1 MIFKKIY
8 IYIYHCIERTEHVL
22 EELDISAIKVY
33 ICLLL
38 LLLLLC
44 NIVSPLRPLCHMMSL
59 VIDIGREVLEQ
70 VFSVCSFLIDTLF
83 IIHVKRL
90 ISI

>member
-33 ICLLL
+33 VYYYYI
-38 LLLLLC
+38 
-44 NIVSPLRPLCHMMSL
+44 IIP
-59 VIDIGREVLEQ
+59 
-70 VFSVCSFLIDTLF
+70 SVTYN
-83 IIHVKRL
+83 
-90 ISI
+90 